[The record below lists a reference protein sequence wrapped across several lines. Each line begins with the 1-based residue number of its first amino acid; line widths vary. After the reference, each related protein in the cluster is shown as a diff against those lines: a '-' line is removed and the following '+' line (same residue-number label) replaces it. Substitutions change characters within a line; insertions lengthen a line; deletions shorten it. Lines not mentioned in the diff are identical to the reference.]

1 MNGLAAPRRT
11 RMFDTLMLIIGLIV
25 VWQLLY
31 LIAGRAALTSPWETV
46 RYTVGLLHSDSFA
59 PHVVATATAFAYS
72 VVIASLLGVGIG
84 SVLGLHRLSG
94 DVAEPILTALYSV
107 PKVTLYPLILLIFGL
122 GISAKVAFGV
132 IHGVIPVVIFTMNA
146 MKNVAPIYLK
156 TGRVLRLPPNQVVL
170 HILIPATLPEIV
182 TGLRVGFSLTLL
194 GVLIGEMFA
203 SQRGLGF
210 LIMNAINVN
219 DVRTI
224 TAVILL
230 LFLFATVAN
239 ALMLAV
245 EHRLYRHAE

>member
-25 VWQLLY
+25 AWQLLY
-31 LIAGRAALTSPWETV
+31 WIAGRAALTSPWETV

-230 LFLFATVAN
+230 LFLFATLAN